1 MLIDRFITK
10 EILITSG
17 LAIMMLS
24 LVLILGNVA
33 KDAFDLLVNRGVPLT
48 PILRF
53 IACALPVCLAL
64 AIPWGFLTAVLL
76 VFGRMAAGYGR
87 G

>member
-1 MLIDRFITK
+1 
-10 EILITSG
+10 
-17 LAIMMLS
+17 MMLS

-53 IACALPVCLAL
+53 IACALPFCLAL